1 MRWRLAHPAGHPTRH
16 RFGRSPTRVAAGA
29 RHAREGKERTTN
41 TPRRSRRRN
50 TKRHQGLQIR
60 ESPPTAPPVRG
71 PSILPTPQRG
81 PTLQS
86 GETATSSALPKITH
100 HFADTT
106 TQAGVPP
113 RPIDASAAQ
122 PESHPMAS
130 AGRTRPSL
138 LGTAPAQ
145 APARDFE
152 LSILDALNTPEADSP
167 RPSPRARR
175 SGAKVWVLLGI
186 AAAGIGSV
194 LLWAQIEAAPA
205 PDGHAGNL
213 DQAAVRAPALEPA
226 TPASAAHVIAIAP
239 AASTPEQAQAA
250 RIEDLAASPTAAAPT
265 SAAASQAVSSAFEQ
279 LAGVPVATVAAN
291 HKAEQAGP
299 TKRAAP
305 QRSRSEPSAR
315 VARAGPPA
323 TKVTPASR
331 PARHSPSRAT
341 AHASAGKPAEQS
353 DADVE
358 IMAALIGHMN
368 ESNAASGTAD
378 ASIADLV
385 RHCRSLPGEEAQAC
399 QRRICQGYWGR
410 AEACPRDRQA
420 ALRMAGSTAR

>member
-1 MRWRLAHPAGHPTRH
+1 
-16 RFGRSPTRVAAGA
+16 
-29 RHAREGKERTTN
+29 
-41 TPRRSRRRN
+41 
-50 TKRHQGLQIR
+50 
-60 ESPPTAPPVRG
+60 
-71 PSILPTPQRG
+71 
-81 PTLQS
+81 
-86 GETATSSALPKITH
+86 
-100 HFADTT
+100 
-106 TQAGVPP
+106 
-113 RPIDASAAQ
+113 
-122 PESHPMAS
+122 MAS

-138 LGTAPAQ
+138 LGTAPTQ

-175 SGAKVWVLLGI
+175 SGAKVWVALLGI

-205 PDGHAGNL
+205 PNGHAGNL
-213 DQAAVRAPALEPA
+213 DQAAVQAPALEPA

-239 AASTPEQAQAA
+239 AASTPVQAQAA
-250 RIEDLAASPTAAAPT
+250 RIEDMAASPTAAAPT
-265 SAAASQAVSSAFEQ
+265 GAAASQAVSSPFEQ

-315 VARAGPPA
+315 VERAGPPA

-331 PARHSPSRAT
+331 PARHSPSRVT